1 MKTERD
7 QLEDAKEL
15 LRKALA
21 ENTAQRRVIRD
32 ITRDNDTAEA
42 IRQEIFQLA
51 AHTPSPP
58 LWVSGRGVKNG
69 HRGGPVL
76 MVSDIHHGEVI
87 DEDQTGG
94 VNKFN
99 ATISKQRLRRLT
111 DTTIDLSTNHMGR
124 ANVAYPGIVV
134 CFGGDMI
141 GGDIHEE
148 LQWSN
153 DRTPQQAVNDLTDE
167 LAAMLEKL
175 AGVFGRVFV
184 PCVVGNHGRSTKKL
198 TMKGRVFHNYD
209 WTIYCNLERHFRKDK
224 RIQFMIPSEADAYFQ
239 VYGTRFLLTHGDSL
253 GVKGGDGIIGA
264 LGPVARGVVKV
275 GTSERQIGRD
285 FDYMLMCHYHQ
296 LLWLPN
302 VIVNGCVKGYD
313 EYARL
318 GLRVPYS
325 PPAQALFFVHPE
337 HGITARWP
345 VYLEPRRVSAQSKV
359 WVSWQQ

>member
-1 MKTERD
+1 
-7 QLEDAKEL
+7 
-15 LRKALA
+15 
-21 ENTAQRRVIRD
+21 
-32 ITRDNDTAEA
+32 
-42 IRQEIFQLA
+42 
-51 AHTPSPP
+51 
-58 LWVSGRGVKNG
+58 
-69 HRGGPVL
+69 
-76 MVSDIHHGEVI
+76 
-87 DEDQTGG
+87 
-94 VNKFN
+94 
-99 ATISKQRLRRLT
+99 
-111 DTTIDLSTNHMGR
+111 
-124 ANVAYPGIVV
+124 
-134 CFGGDMI
+134 
-141 GGDIHEE
+141 
-148 LQWSN
+148 
-153 DRTPQQAVNDLTDE
+153 
-167 LAAMLEKL
+167 
-175 AGVFGRVFV
+175 
-184 PCVVGNHGRSTKKL
+184 
-198 TMKGRVFHNYD
+198 
-209 WTIYCNLERHFRKDK
+209 
-224 RIQFMIPSEADAYFQ
+224 MIPSEADAYFQ